1 MPTQMNNFKLKWI
14 IIFAQDKYMLSL
26 VQHKKSFITSRPA
39 CTCKSMSV
47 YEIQY
52 GNEGDDT
59 QAQIIKIF

>member
-1 MPTQMNNFKLKWI
+1 
-14 IIFAQDKYMLSL
+14 MLSL